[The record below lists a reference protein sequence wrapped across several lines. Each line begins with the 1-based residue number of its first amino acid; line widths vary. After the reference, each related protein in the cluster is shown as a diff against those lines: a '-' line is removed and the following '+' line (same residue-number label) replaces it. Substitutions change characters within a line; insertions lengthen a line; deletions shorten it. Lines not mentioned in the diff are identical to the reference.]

1 MAAWLQQ
8 AWSVVLQ
15 LLPEAWS
22 VYWPNLPLIAVF
34 LLLERWRPIEPG
46 QPWRPVWFNFAWY
59 SGVVFMVFVFTLSPW
74 GAWILKAAHIF
85 GPPLLPPS
93 DSPAASALRVALV
106 LMVHDGL
113 VYWGH
118 RAMHA
123 TPFLWAIH
131 RLHHDEEHVNA
142 STSLRQHWLSIPV
155 HQLVVFL
162 PVAWLFG
169 LGAMSM
175 TAFWV
180 TAALGAFHHAN
191 LRVELGWLT
200 PLITGPQ
207 VHRVHHARAAEL
219 HDKNFAS
226 LFPLWD
232 ILFGTWHRP
241 QPGEFRKTGL
251 EGVPPSTQLL
261 PAQVQPMADWWR
273 AVVEAIK
280 LHAA

>member
-1 MAAWLQQ
+1 MPAWL
-8 AWSVVLQ
+8 AESWAVVMQ
-15 LLPEAWS
+15 LLPETWS
-22 VYWPNLPLIAVF
+22 LYWPNLPLIAVF

-46 QPWRPVWFNFAWY
+46 QPWRPVLFNFTWY
-59 SGVVFMVFVFTLSPW
+59 AAVVFMVFVFTLSPW
-74 GAWILKAAHIF
+74 GTWILKLAQVF
-85 GPPLLPPS
+85 GAPLLPPP
-93 DSPAASALRVALV
+93 DSPVASALRIVLV
-106 LMVHDGL
+106 LLVHDCL

-118 RAMHA
+118 RALHA

-155 HQLVVFL
+155 HQLIVFL

-207 VHRVHHARAAEL
+207 VHRAHHARAAKM

-232 ILFGTWHRP
+232 IMFGTWHRP
-241 QPGEFRKTGL
+241 QPGEWNKTGL
-251 EGVPPSTQLL
+251 DGVPPSAQFLS
-261 PAQVQPMADWWR
+261 AQVQPIADWWS
-273 AVVEAIK
+273 ALVQAIK
-280 LHAA
+280 LRTA